1 MEPSPGCLRS
11 IPPGSLGE
19 GTGVGEEKHAQS
31 SPGDLGRVA
40 CLSVTPGNRLLAR
53 VGMATTSSG
62 RLEVFNLLNKEARTR
77 VFRTL
82 VAGACSPAPL
92 HSPTLLM
99 APGPTQWTDGLRLA

>member
-53 VGMATTSSG
+53 VGMATASSG
-62 RLEVFNLLNKEARTR
+62 RLEVFNLLNKE
-77 VFRTL
+77 